1 MLQQETSFN
10 YVDTV
15 RSYGS
20 AADELESLP
29 PTRLT
34 SHDYIQSIQKPMAA
48 VAPSV
53 INGKLIPIK
62 IHFKAFISHIQTKKS
77 ILSFEVLCKPVFP
90 LHLLISRRIFINNDI
105 VFSP

>member
-53 INGKLIPIK
+53 INGKLTPIK
-62 IHFKAFISHIQTKKS
+62 IHFKTFISHILTEMSDLPFK
-77 ILSFEVLCKPVFP
+77 V
-90 LHLLISRRIFINNDI
+90 
-105 VFSP
+105 